1 MSTISHE
8 EVHDN
13 EVMVSFVVESLFT
26 NVPIGDAV
34 QASLRKLEND
44 SDLANRTNLTPTQI
58 ADRLNFVLRST
69 YFQYSGPIYEQ
80 KDGVAMGSPVSAVI
94 ANIYV

>member
-13 EVMVSFVVESLFT
+13 EVMVSFYVESLFT

-44 SDLANRTNLTPTQI
+44 SDLANRTNVTPTQI
-58 ADRLNFVLRST
+58 ADLLNF
-69 YFQYSGPIYEQ
+69 QYN
-80 KDGVAMGSPVSAVI
+80 GSI
-94 ANIYV
+94 

>member
-13 EVMVSFVVESLFT
+13 EVMVSFDVESFFT

-34 QASLRKLEND
+34 QALLRKLEND
-44 SDLANRTNLTPTQI
+44 SDLANRTNLTPTRISNITGRFRNSKTEQLRESLFL
-58 ADRLNFVLRST
+58 RLKPKSTWKNLRD
-69 YFQYSGPIYEQ
+69 
-80 KDGVAMGSPVSAVI
+80 KR
-94 ANIYV
+94 